1 MREVELKLE
10 VDAEDLEALARAPLL
25 RSAPPPRRERLQ
37 ATYFDTPGHLLRR
50 SGMALRVRR
59 EGERW
64 VQCLKA
70 GHSGEAGLHSRDE
83 WEGPRPDASLDLD
96 LLAGTPLAPVLEDGN
111 PDHVL
116 RAMFTVDMERTTWSV
131 ALSARDR
138 VEVVADQGEVRHGR
152 RRSPVCEVEIES
164 VTGDPMAVFAAAE
177 ALLGVVPL
185 RASSVT
191 KAQRGYA
198 LALRE
203 RPRPARATAVPLLR
217 EDGVDVAARR
227 VVGAALAQ
235 LQANAA
241 HAALGDEWLHQF
253 RVGLRRLRSALRI
266 FRDSFGRQLRRDMR
280 ADCRWL
286 SRVTGEARDLDV
298 FIEAMLGSGDRG
310 STLERRA
317 KHARAAAR
325 RAVGVALASERYT
338 RFVLRFA
345 RWLATEDEP
354 VHRDLMNT
362 AASALDRKYERAM
375 HGLRHLE
382 RLDASGR
389 HRVRIRLKRLRYAC
403 EMLGSLYGRDAVAA
417 YAHAVAQ
424 LQDDLGVEADAMAA
438 LRLLEQLA
446 TDVASHATAR
456 RRWRDRARRALA
468 NAHLHIAAVRDAPR
482 FWHDD
487 ATAAQAESSQPD

>member
-1 MREVELKLE
+1 VREVELKLE
-10 VDAEDLEALARAPLL
+10 VAAGDLEALAHAPLL
-25 RSAPPPRRERLQ
+25 RSAPAPRRERLQ

-83 WEGPRPDASLDLD
+83 WESPRPDASLDLD

-116 RAMFTVDMERTTWSV
+116 RAVFTVDMERTTWAV
-131 ALSARDR
+131 ALSEQDR

-152 RRSPVCEVEIES
+152 QRSPVCEVEIES

-185 RASSVT
+185 RASSIT

-198 LALRE
+198 LALRDK
-203 RPRPARATAVPLLR
+203 PRPAKAAAVPLLR
-217 EDGVDVAARR
+217 EDRVDVAARR

-235 LQANAA
+235 LQANATQAA
-241 HAALGDEWLHQF
+241 HGGEWLHQF

-266 FRDSFGRQLRRDMR
+266 FRDCFGRHLRRDMR

-286 SRVTGEARDLDV
+286 SRITGEARDLDV
-298 FIEAMLGSGDRG
+298 FIEAMLAPSDRG
-310 STLERRA
+310 SALERRA

-325 RAVGVALASERYT
+325 RTVAIALASERYT

-345 RWLATEDEP
+345 RWLATQDETGDS
-354 VHRDLMNT
+354 DLLAT
-362 AASALDRKYERAM
+362 AAAALDRKYERAM
-375 HGLRHLE
+375 HGLGHLE
-382 RLDASGR
+382 QLDAAGR

-403 EMLGSLYGRDAVAA
+403 EMLGTLYGREMVAP
-417 YAHAVAQ
+417 YAGAVAQ

-438 LRLLEQLA
+438 LRLLERLA
-446 TDVASHATAR
+446 ADGASHAAAR

-468 NAHLHIAAVRDAPR
+468 NAHLHIAPVRDAPR
-482 FWHDD
+482 FWH
-487 ATAAQAESSQPD
+487 AAVIPA

>member
-1 MREVELKLE
+1 
-10 VDAEDLEALARAPLL
+10 
-25 RSAPPPRRERLQ
+25 
-37 ATYFDTPGHLLRR
+37 
-50 SGMALRVRR
+50 
-59 EGERW
+59 
-64 VQCLKA
+64 
-70 GHSGEAGLHSRDE
+70 
-83 WEGPRPDASLDLD
+83 
-96 LLAGTPLAPVLEDGN
+96 
-111 PDHVL
+111 DH
-116 RAMFTVDMERTTWSV
+116 
-131 ALSARDR
+131 
-138 VEVVADQGEVRHGR
+138 GEVRQGR

-164 VTGDPMAVFAAAE
+164 LTGDPMAVFAAAE

-185 RASSVT
+185 RASSIT

-203 RPRPARATAVPLLR
+203 RPRPAKAAAVPLLR
-217 EDGVDVAARR
+217 EDRVDVAARR

-235 LQANAA
+235 LQANAP

-266 FRDSFGRQLRRDMR
+266 FRGGFGRQLGRDMR

-298 FIEAMLGSGDRG
+298 FIESMLGTADRG
-310 STLERRA
+310 SALERRA

-325 RAVGVALASERYT
+325 RAVAIALASERYT

-345 RWLATEDEP
+345 RWLATEDET
-354 VHRDLMNT
+354 VDRDLMAT
-362 AASALDRKYERAM
+362 AASALDRKYDRAM
-375 HGLRHLE
+375 RGLRHLE
-382 RLDASGR
+382 RLDAAGR
-389 HRVRIRLKRLRYAC
+389 HRVRIELKRLRYAC
-403 EMLGSLYGRDAVAA
+403 EMLGGLYGREAVAA
-417 YAHAVAQ
+417 YADAAAR

-446 TDVASHATAR
+446 ADGASHATLR

-482 FWHDD
+482 FWH
-487 ATAAQAESSQPD
+487 AEVIAAPAESSHPD

>member
-10 VDAEDLEALARAPLL
+10 VAAEDLDALARAPLL
-25 RSAPPPRRERLQ
+25 RAAPPPRRERLQ
-37 ATYFDTPGHLLRR
+37 ATYFDTAGHLLRR

-83 WEGPRPDASLDLD
+83 WESPRADASLDLD

-116 RAMFTVDMERTTWSV
+116 RALFTVEIERTTWSV
-131 ALSARDR
+131 AVSAQDR
-138 VEVVADQGEVRHGR
+138 VEVVADHGEVRHGR
-152 RRSPVCEVEIES
+152 QRSPVCEVEIES

-185 RASSVT
+185 RASSIT

-198 LALRE
+198 LAMRE
-203 RPRPARATAVPLLR
+203 QPRPAKAAAVPLLR
-217 EDGVDVAARR
+217 DDRVDVAARR

-235 LQANAA
+235 LQANAT
-241 HAALGDEWLHQF
+241 HAARGGEWLHQF

-266 FRDSFGRQLRRDMR
+266 FRGCFERHLGRDMR

-286 SRVTGEARDLDV
+286 SRITGEARDLDV
-298 FIEAMLGSGDRG
+298 FIEAMLAPSDRG
-310 STLERRA
+310 SALERRA
-317 KHARAAAR
+317 KRARAAAR
-325 RAVGVALASERYT
+325 RAVAIALASERYT

-345 RWLATEDEP
+345 RWLAMQD
-354 VHRDLMNT
+354 DSMDGDDIMAT
-362 AASALDRKYERAM
+362 AAGALDRKYDRAM
-375 HGLRHLE
+375 QGLRNLE
-382 RLDASGR
+382 RLDAAGR
-389 HRVRIRLKRLRYAC
+389 HRVRIELKRLRYAC
-403 EMLGSLYGRDAVAA
+403 EMLGSLYGRETVTP
-417 YAHAVAQ
+417 YAEAVAQ
-424 LQDDLGVEADAMAA
+424 LQDDLGIEADAMAA
-438 LRLLEQLA
+438 LRLLEQLGG
-446 TDVASHATAR
+446 DGPSQATAR

-468 NAHLHIAAVRDAPR
+468 SAHLHIAAVRDAPR
-482 FWHDD
+482 FWH
-487 ATAAQAESSQPD
+487 AVAVRA